1 MLRDIADSKR
11 VNGNVHADMLK
22 RRGPAAPPISLDATI
37 VSELF
42 WPTLQVCGSLVRSE
56 AIATC
61 NAKKTGC
68 NLQCRACNAQHR
80 TIVSERLPVGRRSVL
95 GLGAIRRGVRC
106 NGPQRNGR

>member
-42 WPTLQVCGSLVRSE
+42 WPTLQVCGSLVRS
-56 AIATC
+56 AAVATC
-61 NAKKTGC
+61 SAKRKRDATC
-68 NLQCRACNAQHR
+68 SVEHATRN
-80 TIVSERLPVGRRSVL
+80 IGR
-95 GLGAIRRGVRC
+95 
-106 NGPQRNGR
+106 